1 MRCAGRLACM
11 GEVRNAYKI
20 FVPKS
25 EGMRTLWRSRRMLE
39 YNIKINVKEMESADM
54 DWNNL
59 A

>member
-1 MRCAGRLACM
+1 M